1 VLYRPA
7 RQAALA
13 QVLATAR
20 QREGLQAAPTTLAG
34 VRQMIR
40 RCAPGEAVGL
50 LPDQVPPEGQ
60 GLWAPFGQPAYT
72 MTLAARLLQQTG
84 ATPLWPGASACRARA
99 ATHPPAA
106 LSRALSS
113 DLPTAVGQINRAMEQ
128 LIAQCPGN
136 TCGATGATR
145 HRERPP
151 HERAGPLPSANP
163 AAHGAEGSPVTAA
176 LMFFMRQLARLPC
189 PCCARGRRR
198 GPAAVRA
205 GAQAPPHRARQPAPV
220 LSRLS
225 EARVQA
231 VARRSFVLFSQ
242 AFFDRAWLWHAPPAV
257 VRQRLRITGA
267 TEDLTRPG
275 AVVMFAPHFYGMDAG
290 GSAVMDQIERPAC
303 TIYSTQ
309 SNPAIDAWMRAG
321 RLRFGQATLLSRQE
335 GLKPIVRALREG
347 KMLYLLPDMDLG
359 PQESIFVPFFG
370 IATATVPSLPRFAW
384 AGARGARGHAP
395 DARRL

>member
-1 VLYRPA
+1 
-7 RQAALA
+7 
-13 QVLATAR
+13 
-20 QREGLQAAPTTLAG
+20 
-34 VRQMIR
+34 M
-40 RCAPGEAVGL
+40 
-50 LPDQVPPEGQ
+50 
-60 GLWAPFGQPAYT
+60 
-72 MTLAARLLQQTG
+72 
-84 ATPLWPGASACRARA
+84 
-99 ATHPPAA
+99 
-106 LSRALSS
+106 
-113 DLPTAVGQINRAMEQ
+113 
-128 LIAQCPGN
+128 
-136 TCGATGATR
+136 
-145 HRERPP
+145 
-151 HERAGPLPSANP
+151 
-163 AAHGAEGSPVTAA
+163 TAA
-176 LMFFMRQLARLPC
+176 LMFFMRQLARLPL
-189 PCCARGRRR
+189 PVLRALGAGVGRLLYALARKRRR
-198 GPAAVRA
+198 IAHVN
-205 GAQAPPHRARQPAPV
+205 
-220 LSRLS
+220 LRLCYPDWS

-303 TIYSTQ
+303 TIYSIQ

-370 IATATVPSLPRFAW
+370 IATATVPSLPRFAKLG
-384 AGARGARGHAP
+384 GARVVPVVTRLTPEGYEVRVHPAWPNYPGDDVNADTARMNAELQAWIDTMPEQYYWVHKRFKTRPPGVP
-395 DARRL
+395 SVY